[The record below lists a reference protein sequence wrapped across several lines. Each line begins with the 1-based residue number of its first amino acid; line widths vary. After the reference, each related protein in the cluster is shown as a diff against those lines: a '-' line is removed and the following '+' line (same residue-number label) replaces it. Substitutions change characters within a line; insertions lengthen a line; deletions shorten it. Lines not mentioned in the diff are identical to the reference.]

1 MRYFIA
7 MAELPKRY
15 DPNAVEPKWYQR
27 WLDNRDFVANPESP
41 KPPFSIVMPPPNI
54 TGMLTLGHVLNHTI
68 QDILARRARMQG
80 FEVLWLPGMDHAGI
94 GTQTAVE
101 KYLRRTENKTRH
113 DLGREEFLRRVL
125 AWQDKHGGI
134 IIEQL
139 KRLGCSCDWS
149 RQRYTLD
156 DDYAAAVQKVFV
168 ELYDKGLIY
177 RGRRMINWDPAAQTA
192 VSDEEVISKA
202 QKGYLYFVRYEIVE
216 EPGRFLEVATTR
228 PETIMADT
236 AMAFHPDDKRY
247 ADLLGKHAWR
257 PLAREKIPIIADEA
271 IDPEFGTGALKVTPA
286 HDTLD
291 FEIGQRH
298 HLPIID
304 VLTPTGRINCPG
316 VPELHGLERFE
327 ARKKA
332 AELLEARGLLA
343 KAEPYENNIGFSD
356 RSDVPIEPRLSEQW
370 FLRYP
375 KTKEALAVVRDHLI
389 RFFPVHWEKVYA
401 QWLENIRD
409 WCISRQVWWG
419 HRITAWYRKVTPAAR
434 VSDVAQAS
442 RLPEGAHASRLRNSD
457 TRKPEARA
465 TFIGFDELLDVDI
478 TRRQLPHWRQQ
489 QKTYFVTFRLAD
501 SIPATK
507 LSELESERE
516 AWLKHNPEPWNDAQ
530 RKQYYERFSAKL
542 DEWLDAGSGSCVLK
556 DERASKI
563 VADTLSHF
571 DGQRYRLG
579 AWVVM
584 PNHVHAIV
592 TPLDEYDLSAILHS
606 WKSYSAHEI
615 NELFGRTGQ
624 VWQRESYD
632 HIIRNERTLF
642 KIEEYIDRN
651 PEKAGVEVAHASRLR
666 NSDTRKPEARATI
679 YVGVE
684 PPPDPENWIQDE
696 DTVDTWFSSWL
707 WAYETMD
714 PQTRKKFYPTS
725 VLVTAPDIIFFWVAR
740 MIVAGL
746 EFKPGISSKIEDNI
760 PFHHVFFTSIIR
772 DSQGRKM
779 SKSLGNSPDPL
790 DLIAKY
796 GADGLRF
803 GLMRIAPT
811 GQDIRFDERQIEEGR
826 NFATKL
832 WNVARLRQ
840 MHGPSEAEPKIKVQ
854 TLSIFAVEVLARLNE
869 TIDAIESAYREYH
882 FNLVAQHLY
891 NFVWSDYCDWF
902 VEAAK
907 TDIFGPDEG
916 QKKSALAVMDFAL
929 SAILR
934 MLHPFMPH
942 LTEEIW
948 SLLALGKGSIQFAAP
963 PEKFALGSRDDLSE
977 QRRTVS
983 AIYETVQAGRNL
995 RSESKSPSNKKM
1007 RFILRTN
1014 QKSISNEISTLS
1026 RLLNAEE
1033 ITLDP
1038 EYKAT
1043 AGAPVAVTPLGEL
1056 FLAIAAADQARERER
1071 LTKEITRLA
1080 EEART
1085 VEAKLQNKAFVE
1097 RAPAAV
1103 VEEHRRR
1110 LKDLTAQLSKLKHA
1124 RDGLS

>member
-1 MRYFIA
+1 

-15 DPNAVEPKWYQR
+15 DPKAVEPKWYQC
-27 WLDNRDFVANPESP
+27 WLENRDFVANPESS
-41 KPPFSIVMPPPNI
+41 KPAFSIVMPPPNI
-54 TGMLTLGHVLNHTI
+54 TGMLTLGHVLNNTI

-101 KYLRRTENKTRH
+101 KYLRKSENKTRH

-125 AWQDKHGGI
+125 EWQDKHGGI

-168 ELYDKGLIY
+168 DLYDKGLIY

-192 VSDEEVISKA
+192 VSDEEVISKP
-202 QKGYLYFVRYEIVE
+202 QKGCLYFVRYEIVE

-236 AMAFHPDDKRY
+236 AMAFHPGDKRY
-247 ADLLGKHAWR
+247 HDLLGKYAWR

-271 IDPEFGTGALKVTPA
+271 IDPEFGSGVLKVTPA

-298 HLPIID
+298 DLPIID
-304 VLTPTGRINCPG
+304 VLTPAGRVNCPA

-389 RFFPVHWEKVYA
+389 RFFPAHWEKVYA

-419 HRITAWYRKVTPAAR
+419 HRIPAWYRK
-434 VSDVAQAS
+434 
-442 RLPEGAHASRLRNSD
+442 E
-457 TRKPEARA
+457 K
-465 TFIGFDELLDVDI
+465 
-478 TRRQLPHWRQQ
+478 
-489 QKTYFVTFRLAD
+489 
-501 SIPATK
+501 
-507 LSELESERE
+507 SE
-516 AWLKHNPEPWNDAQ
+516 
-530 RKQYYERFSAKL
+530 
-542 DEWLDAGSGSCVLK
+542 
-556 DERASKI
+556 
-563 VADTLSHF
+563 
-571 DGQRYRLG
+571 
-579 AWVVM
+579 
-584 PNHVHAIV
+584 
-592 TPLDEYDLSAILHS
+592 
-606 WKSYSAHEI
+606 
-615 NELFGRTGQ
+615 
-624 VWQRESYD
+624 
-632 HIIRNERTLF
+632 
-642 KIEEYIDRN
+642 
-651 PEKAGVEVAHASRLR
+651 
-666 NSDTRKPEARATI
+666 I
-679 YVGVE
+679 YVGIQR
-684 PPPDPENWIQDE
+684 PPDLENWIQDE

-725 VLVTAPDIIFFWVAR
+725 VLVTAADIIFFWVAR
-740 MIVAGL
+740 MIFAGL
-746 EFKPGISSKIEDNI
+746 EFKPGKFSKIEDNI
-760 PFHHVFFTSIIR
+760 PFHHVFFTSIVR
-772 DSQGRKM
+772 DGQGRKM

-790 DLIAKY
+790 ELIEKY

-832 WNVARLRQ
+832 WNVARFRQ
-840 MHGPSEAEPKIKVQ
+840 MHGTSQAAPAIDQ
-854 TLSIFAVEVLARLNE
+854 HQLSIYAVEVLARLNE
-869 TIDAIESAYREYH
+869 TIDAVESSYREYH
-882 FNLVAQHLY
+882 FNMAAQHLY

-907 TDIFGPDEG
+907 TDIFSEDEAR
-916 QKKSALAVMDFAL
+916 KKLALAVMDVVL

-934 MLHPFMPH
+934 LLHPFMPH

-948 SLLALGKGSIQFAAP
+948 SLLGLGKGSIQFAAP
-963 PEKFALGSRDDLSE
+963 PEKLALDAVADVAD
-977 QRRTVS
+977 RRQFVS
-983 AIYETVQAGRNL
+983 GIYQTVQAGRNL
-995 RSESKSPSNKKM
+995 RSESKLPSNKKI

-1014 QKSISNEISTLS
+1014 DKTISRQIATVS

-1033 ITLDP
+1033 LTLDP
-1038 EYKAT
+1038 TYT
-1043 AGAPVAVTPLGEL
+1043 APGGTPVAVTPLGEL
-1056 FLAIAAADQARERER
+1056 FLAIAAGDQARERER
-1071 LTKEITRLA
+1071 LDKEITRIGD
-1080 EEART
+1080 EART
-1085 VEAKLQNKAFVE
+1085 VEAKLQNNAFVE
-1097 RAPAAV
+1097 RAPAEV
-1103 VEEHRRR
+1103 VDEHRRR
-1110 LKDLTAQLSKLKHA
+1110 LSNLNAQVTKLKQA
-1124 RDGLS
+1124 RESLS

>member
-1 MRYFIA
+1 

-15 DPNAVEPKWYQR
+15 DPNAVEPKWYQL
-27 WLDNRDFVANPESP
+27 WLENRDFVANPESS
-41 KPPFSIVMPPPNI
+41 KPAFSIVMPPPNI
-54 TGMLTLGHVLNHTI
+54 TGMLTLGHVLNNTI

-125 AWQDKHGGI
+125 EWQDKHGGI

-156 DDYAAAVQKVFV
+156 DSYAAAVQKVFV
-168 ELYDKGLIY
+168 QLYDKGLIY

-192 VSDEEVISKA
+192 VSDEEVISKP
-202 QKGYLYFVRYEIVE
+202 QKGHLYFVRYEIVE

-236 AMAFHPDDKRY
+236 AMAFHPGDKRY

-271 IDPEFGTGALKVTPA
+271 IDPEFGTGVLKVTPA

-291 FEIGQRH
+291 FEIGERH
-298 HLPIID
+298 NLPIID
-304 VLTPTGRINCPG
+304 VLTPAGRVNCPA
-316 VPELHGLERFE
+316 VPELHGLDRFE

-375 KTKEALAVVRDHLI
+375 KTKEALAIVRDHLI
-389 RFFPVHWEKVYA
+389 RFFPAHWEKVYA

-419 HRITAWYRKVTPAAR
+419 HRIPAWYRK
-434 VSDVAQAS
+434 
-442 RLPEGAHASRLRNSD
+442 E
-457 TRKPEARA
+457 K
-465 TFIGFDELLDVDI
+465 
-478 TRRQLPHWRQQ
+478 
-489 QKTYFVTFRLAD
+489 
-501 SIPATK
+501 
-507 LSELESERE
+507 SE
-516 AWLKHNPEPWNDAQ
+516 
-530 RKQYYERFSAKL
+530 
-542 DEWLDAGSGSCVLK
+542 
-556 DERASKI
+556 
-563 VADTLSHF
+563 
-571 DGQRYRLG
+571 
-579 AWVVM
+579 
-584 PNHVHAIV
+584 
-592 TPLDEYDLSAILHS
+592 
-606 WKSYSAHEI
+606 
-615 NELFGRTGQ
+615 
-624 VWQRESYD
+624 
-632 HIIRNERTLF
+632 IRNPKSE
-642 KIEEYIDRN
+642 
-651 PEKAGVEVAHASRLR
+651 
-666 NSDTRKPEARATI
+666 I
-679 YVGVE
+679 YVGINA
-684 PPPDPENWIQDE
+684 PPDPENWVQDE

-714 PQTRKKFYPTS
+714 LPTRKKFYPTS
-725 VLVTAPDIIFFWVAR
+725 VLVTGPDIIFFWVAR
-740 MIVAGL
+740 MIIAGL
-746 EFKPGISSKIEDNI
+746 EFRPGKSSKIEDNI

-772 DSQGRKM
+772 DKLGRKM

-790 DLIAKY
+790 ELIDKY

-803 GLMRIAPT
+803 GLMRTAPT
-811 GQDIRFDERQIEEGR
+811 GQDIRFDEKQIEEGR

-832 WNVARLRQ
+832 WNVARFRQ
-840 MHGPSEAEPKIKVQ
+840 MHGASEATPKIDIQ
-854 TLSIFAVEVLARLNE
+854 SLSIYAVEVLARLNE

-882 FNLVAQHLY
+882 FNMVAQHIY
-891 NFVWSDYCDWF
+891 TFVWSDYCDWF

-907 TDIFGPDEG
+907 TDIFGTDEG
-916 QKKSALAVMDFAL
+916 KKRSALAVMDHVL
-929 SAILR
+929 SATLR
-934 MLHPFMPH
+934 LLHPFMPH

-948 SLLALGKGSIQFAAP
+948 SLLGLGKESIQFAAP
-963 PEKFALGSRDDLSE
+963 PEKLALDAVADADVAE
-977 QRRTVS
+977 KRRLAKS
-983 AIYETVQAGRNL
+983 IYETVQAGRNL
-995 RSESKSPSNKKM
+995 RSESKLASNKKI
-1007 RFILRTN
+1007 RFILRAN
-1014 QKSISNEISTLS
+1014 DKSISGQIPTLS

-1033 ITLDP
+1033 VTLDP
-1038 EYKAT
+1038 KHKAT
-1043 AGAPVAVTPLGEL
+1043 AGTPLAVTPLGEI
-1056 FLAIAAADQARERER
+1056 FLAIAAADQLRERER
-1071 LTKEITRLA
+1071 LDKEIAKIEA
-1080 EEART
+1080 ESRT
-1085 VEAKLQNKAFVE
+1085 VEAKLQSAPFVE

-1110 LKDLTAQLSKLKHA
+1110 LNDLIAQLTKLKQA
-1124 RDGLS
+1124 REGLN